1 VPKSLIKYNSGAV
14 GVEEDLFS
22 DTIAAWDYVTWLM
35 SFIRNNK
42 DIVIPTMANDIKVI
56 YKAGSLVKELRLNA
70 AKWNKLDDITQ
81 ATEFGVL
88 EGLTDLEFEALFEAA
103 AEYELCFVTDGKE
116 TVKDFTVRVR
126 NTRVGRL
133 SDAFINV
140 SEKDIKGAIPGGN
153 ALKAGQGYR
162 PEGVLLPRDLVIKET
177 KLIDKEKVYPTSVS
191 PFLSF
196 GNLKW
201 DADKRV
207 ITLDGP
213 WNGWYYMDDQY
224 RVSYE
229 HKISEGREAVKD
241 IFDEAYVYALD
252 PIKTAVSPDW
262 LLPIKKEDE
271 IQPEEGE
278 DESTISAPFVL
289 IYRFV
294 YNDSEGEHIAYMT
307 GIQQRIAL
315 GTDGRAL
322 SANTLMDLWTYGPIL
337 EQLVLPNRKVVS
349 EDVMS
354 SLANAGFESIKT
366 DEVEKLVVA
375 TVRLYKQGSNLYEA
389 RLTDPMSLWGRA
401 NDRSSMLYQAINKLS
416 VAINPETG
424 VQCLLY
430 YNNYSSP
437 KQPFTMYS
445 TRSTREAAWSYQGHT
460 IDGWAQ
466 SCVFITVAGL
476 LGSLLRV
483 DGDDT
488 EDQGRLFTYGGF
500 FAMLEEAIKYQ
511 TGSDN
516 GLPLFS
522 MACFYP
528 EEKSRDKAVSNALFK
543 LVGKAFW
550 KKGSSIE
557 GLENLKKG
565 CYYLART
572 YNANKTGHSFT
583 VQYAG
588 NGKFWNINDSWSNS
602 YKDLGKALVVS
613 EQTPSQLAGSKA
625 ARSIIR
631 VVALS
636 TTEGYDGAGKA
647 VAIAVPAWDDK
658 SLFGRSVFIRS

>member
-1 VPKSLIKYNSGAV
+1 MPKSLIKYNSGAV

-42 DIVIPTMANDIKVI
+42 DIAIPTMANDIKVI
-56 YKAGSLVKELRLNA
+56 YKAGSLIKELRLNA

-116 TVKDFTVRVR
+116 TIKDFTVRVR

-196 GNLKW
+196 GNLRW
-201 DADKRV
+201 DADKRL

-229 HKISEGREAVKD
+229 HKISEERQAVKD

-271 IQPEEGE
+271 IQPDEGE
-278 DESTISAPFVL
+278 DESIISAPFVL

-294 YNDSEGEHIAYMT
+294 YNDSDGEHIAYMT

-511 TGSDN
+511 KGSDN

-522 MACFYP
+522 MACFHP

-550 KKGSSIE
+550 KKGGSIE
-557 GLENLKKG
+557 GLDNLKKG

-602 YKDLGKALVVS
+602 YKDLGKALMVS

-625 ARSIIR
+625 AMSIIS